1 MLEVERQQ
9 FMLHHIR
16 LHGSGN
22 VADLAQALGV
32 SASTVRRDL
41 ADLSGRRLLNRV
53 RGGASAADPQ
63 PPELPPRLLAQQP
76 QKRRIGAAAAERIAN
91 GSTLLIGGGTTTEAM
106 VPFLA
111 EKKQLTV
118 LTNALNVA
126 GLLSNYPEITVV
138 VLGGIL
144 RHDQLSLLGPIAERT
159 LAEFHVEVAVY
170 GAFGIDAHRGVY
182 GARAEQAATDRALL
196 ATAASVTILADS
208 SKFSRS
214 GPVRLLPPTDLDCV
228 ITDSAVD
235 GGRVDSLRSLGV
247 EVVIC

>member
-9 FMLHHIR
+9 LMLHHIR

-63 PPELPPRLLAQQP
+63 LPELASRMVAQHS
-76 QKRRIGAAAAERIAN
+76 QKRLIGAAAADRVAN

-111 EKKQLTV
+111 GKKQLTV

-126 GLLSNYPEITVV
+126 GLLGNYPEITVV

-144 RHDQLSLLGPIAERT
+144 RHDQLSLFGPIAERT
-159 LAEFHVEVAVY
+159 LAEFHVQLAIY
-170 GAFGIDAHRGVY
+170 GAFGIDADHGVY
-182 GARAEQAATDRALL
+182 GASAEQAATDRALL
-196 ATAASVTILADS
+196 TTAASLTILADS
-208 SKFSRS
+208 TKFGRS
-214 GPVRLLPPTDLDCV
+214 GPVRLLPPTALHRV
-228 ITDSAVD
+228 ITDGAAD
-235 GGRVDSLRSLGV
+235 ADRVQSLRSMGI
-247 EVVIC
+247 EVVLC

>member
-9 FMLHHIR
+9 LMLHHIR

-63 PPELPPRLLAQQP
+63 LPELASRMVAQHS
-76 QKRRIGAAAAERIAN
+76 QKRLIGAAAADRVAN

-111 EKKQLTV
+111 GKKQLTV

-126 GLLSNYPEITVV
+126 GLLGNYPEITVV

-144 RHDQLSLLGPIAERT
+144 RHDQLSLFGPDR
-159 LAEFHVEVAVY
+159 
-170 GAFGIDAHRGVY
+170 
-182 GARAEQAATDRALL
+182 RAD
-196 ATAASVTILADS
+196 
-208 SKFSRS
+208 
-214 GPVRLLPPTDLDCV
+214 P
-228 ITDSAVD
+228 
-235 GGRVDSLRSLGV
+235 GRVPRPAGDLRSLRHRCRSWRLRRERRAGSRPTAR
-247 EVVIC
+247 C